1 MFPYRQPQ
9 IYLQIFVQFQ
19 VLLFFSPTDIFFGPN
34 PQKLNH
40 VEWDWEI
47 DEAILSIL
55 HAQPTDQEIV
65 S

>member
-1 MFPYRQPQ
+1 MAAHANCLEYPFFTMFPYRQPQ

-40 VEWDWEI
+40 VE
-47 DEAILSIL
+47 
-55 HAQPTDQEIV
+55 
-65 S
+65 